1 MKIVL
6 TNDDG
11 YNEPGLAALYRGVL
25 PMGKVI
31 IVAPR
36 DPQSCAGHRV
46 TLNDP
51 LRVEQVSNF
60 KYIVDGAPADCTRLA
75 LKQFSPS
82 ADWLIAGINPGANL
96 GTDVYQSGT
105 VAAAREAAISGYK
118 AIAVSQYIAPDQKID
133 WEVTGQ
139 HVAKILSRVM
149 KKTLNHGQFWN
160 INMPHPVTAASVL
173 ECQFCELDKNSHDYT
188 FQKNSDRYQY
198 TGIIHNR
205 PRTPGK
211 DVDVCFGGKI
221 SITLLN
227 I

>member
-11 YNEPGLAALYRGVL
+11 YDEPGLTALHRGVL
-25 PMGKVI
+25 SMGKVI

-36 DPQSCAGHRV
+36 KPQSCAGHRV
-46 TLNDP
+46 TLKDP
-51 LRVEQVSNF
+51 LHVEQVSNV
-60 KYIVDGAPADCTRLA
+60 KYIVDGSPADCTRLA
-75 LKQFSPS
+75 LKQFAPS
-82 ADWLIAGINPGANL
+82 TDWLIAGINPGANL

-105 VAAAREAAISGYK
+105 VAAAREAAILGCK
-118 AIAVSQYIAPDQKID
+118 AIAVSQYIAPEQKID

-139 HVAKILSRVM
+139 HVSKIISIVM
-149 KKTLNHGQFWN
+149 KKTLKPGQFWN
-160 INMPHPVTAASVL
+160 INMPHPFNASSVL
-173 ECQFCELDKNSHDYT
+173 EYQYCGLDKNSHDYV
-188 FQKNSDRYQY
+188 FQKNSDQYRY

-205 PRTPGK
+205 PKTNGK

-221 SITLLN
+221 SVSLLE

>member
-11 YNEPGLAALYRGVL
+11 HDEPGLTALYRGVL
-25 PMGKVI
+25 SMGEVI

-36 DPQSCAGHRV
+36 DPQSSAGHRV
-46 TLNDP
+46 TLKEP
-51 LRVEQVSNF
+51 IRVEKISSF
-60 KYIVDGAPADCTRLA
+60 KYVVDGSPADCTRLA
-75 LKQFSPS
+75 LKHFAPS

-105 VAAAREAAISGYK
+105 VAAAREAAILGYK
-118 AIAVSQYIAPDQKID
+118 AIAISQYIAPDQKIN

-139 HVAKILSRVM
+139 HVTKILSRVM

-160 INMPHPVTAASVL
+160 INIPHPVTASSVL
-173 ECQFCELDKNSHDYT
+173 EYQFCRLDKNSHEYT
-188 FQKNSDRYQY
+188 YQKNSDQYQY

-205 PRTPGK
+205 PRTTGK
-211 DVDVCFGGKI
+211 DVDVCFGGQI
-221 SITLLN
+221 SITLLD

>member
-11 YNEPGLAALYRGVL
+11 YNEPGLDALYQGVL
-25 PMGKVI
+25 SMGEVI
-31 IVAPR
+31 ITAPR

-46 TLNDP
+46 TMRDP
-51 LRVEQVSNF
+51 LSVEQESDAQ
-60 KYIVDGAPADCTRLA
+60 YIVDGSPADCTRLA
-75 LKQFSPS
+75 LKLFSPS
-82 ADWLIAGINPGANL
+82 ADWVIAGINPGANL

-105 VAAAREAAISGYK
+105 VAAAREAAILGCK
-118 AIAVSQYIAPDQKID
+118 AIAISQYIAPEQRID
-133 WEVTGQ
+133 WKVTGQ
-139 HVAKILSRVM
+139 QASTILSIVM
-149 KKTLNHGQFWN
+149 KIPLNPGQYWN
-160 INMPHPVTAASVL
+160 INMPHPL
-173 ECQFCELDKNSHDYT
+173 EESSNPEYQCCGLDTNPHAYTYKN
-188 FQKNSDRYQY
+188 NSDLYQY

-221 SITLLN
+221 SITLLE

>member
-25 PMGKVI
+25 SMGNVI

-46 TLNDP
+46 TLSDP
-51 LRVEQVSNF
+51 LRVEQVSDF
-60 KYIVDGAPADCTRLA
+60 KYIVDGSPADCTRLA

-105 VAAAREAAISGYK
+105 VAAAREAAISGCK

-139 HVAKILSRVM
+139 HIAKILSHVM

-188 FQKNSDRYQY
+188 FQKNSDQYQY

-205 PRTPGK
+205 PRSTGK

-221 SITLLN
+221 SITRLE